1 MMKFFLPV
9 FLILPLAAVDKPAPP
24 GELAF
29 AINCSACHHL
39 ASVVVGPSMVAVAK
53 TYPKEKRAEFIA
65 WTKAPGK
72 KNSNMIQ
79 MPSMAHV
86 PEADLGEIHDYL
98 LSATKGQKEKK
109 GKALY
114 PKFKEPKR
122 PLPYVAR
129 TSMPDSS
136 PASVGVVLENGLSV
150 CWDTE
155 ACRFR
160 YAYVGDKTN
169 LFNMWKPASLP
180 NKPYYVETSE
190 MLFGGRAKP
199 QFKGYQ
205 LVGKDPEFRYTLGV
219 YEVRELVSAGKDKKS
234 VTRKFTII
242 DTFTITFDDVSEPL
256 VLDLSNEGKATL
268 TSDKGT
274 LKEGKLTLTADEAKS
289 FTLTI
294 TKQ

>member
-1 MMKFFLPV
+1 MMKFFVPI
-9 FLILPLAAVDKPAPP
+9 FLILPLSAVDKPAPP

-29 AINCSACHHL
+29 QTNCTACHML
-39 ASVVVGPSMVAVAK
+39 ASVVVGPSMVSLAK
-53 TYPKEKRAEFIA
+53 TYPKEKREEFIA
-65 WTKAPGK
+65 WAKEPGK
-72 KNSNMIQ
+72 KNTNMIQ

-86 PEADLGEIHDYL
+86 PDADLGGIHDYI
-98 LSATKGQKEKK
+98 LSATKGIKDKS

-114 PKFKEPKR
+114 QKFKEPKR

-129 TSMPDSS
+129 ASMPDSS

-169 LFNMWKPASLP
+169 LFSMWKPASLP
-180 NKPYYVETSE
+180 NKPYYIETSE
-190 MLFGGRAKP
+190 QLFLVEGKP
-199 QFKGYQ
+199 QFLGYR
-205 LVGKDPEFRYTLGV
+205 LVEKDPEFRYSLGN
-219 YEVRELVSAGKDKKS
+219 YEISELVSAGAGKKS
-234 VTRKFTII
+234 VTRKFTIAN
-242 DTFTITFDDVSEPL
+242 VSEPL

-274 LKEGKLTLTADEAKS
+274 LKEGGLTLTADEAKS

-294 TKQ
+294 TKK